1 MHDLFPM
8 IVTASTAALTAA
20 AALSLGRLPL
30 DRVASDERTPR
41 LDEKTKNDAT

>member
-1 MHDLFPM
+1 M

-30 DRVASDERTPR
+30 DRVERDKRELTAADE
-41 LDEKTKNDAT
+41 TKKEIE

>member
-1 MHDLFPM
+1 MQDLFPM

-30 DRVASDERTPR
+30 DRVERDKRELTAADE
-41 LDEKTKNDAT
+41 TKKEIE